1 MSVARH
7 RLTSKLKKLSVCYGI
22 EYSALKNRIAAA
34 AVVVSHSLNLISVE
48 HTALFL

>member
-34 AVVVSHSLNLISVE
+34 AVVAIVVSLSLSI
-48 HTALFL
+48 